1 MQVGGA
7 ISSLEDSKEGHVAGG
22 VWFADIDH
30 LHVQL
35 EASSALTTSDLNQT
49 SEEGIVLS
57 CHVRPLPDLSRKY
70 QGRVLLK
77 T

>member
-35 EASSALTTSDLNQT
+35 EASSALITSDLN
-49 SEEGIVLS
+49 
-57 CHVRPLPDLSRKY
+57 PDFR
-70 QGRVLLK
+70 GRYCAVMPC
-77 T
+77 